1 MVPFS
6 FATLPPAACKERRM
20 LSSAESASFKTG
32 RNPAEPLSN
41 TRSPSMRNSIV
52 LVLAALL
59 ATVAAAAPL
68 PYDESADAK
77 AAVRQALAAAKESR
91 VPVFV
96 IFGANWCEDCRA
108 LDRAVKSGKSAE
120 LLAREFK
127 VVKVDIGNFDR
138 NLALVAAYGNPIK
151 KGIPAAVVLSP
162 NNEVL
167 YATRA
172 GELADARRM
181 SESGIYDFLRKVTQT
196 AKAKQ

>member
-1 MVPFS
+1 
-6 FATLPPAACKERRM
+6 
-20 LSSAESASFKTG
+20 
-32 RNPAEPLSN
+32 
-41 TRSPSMRNSIV
+41 MRNS
-52 LVLAALL
+52 LSLLFAALL
-59 ATVAAAAPL
+59 ATIAIAAPL

-77 AAVRQALAAAKESR
+77 AAVQQALAAAKESR
-91 VPVFV
+91 TPVFV

-108 LDRAVKSGKSAE
+108 LDRAIQSGRSAQ
-120 LLAREFK
+120 LLGREFK

-138 NLALVAAYGNPIK
+138 NLDLVAAYGNPIK

-196 AKAKQ
+196 AKAKH